1 MKPLRLLLADDHTV
15 VRTGI
20 RMLLQSFAGFEVVA
34 EADSGQQALEL
45 VEKTAPDIAL
55 LDISM
60 PDLSGIE
67 VAALIQ
73 ARFAQTRVVILSMHG
88 GVEYVAQ
95 ALQAGAAG
103 YLLKDATPAELE
115 LALGIVAR
123 GETYLSPRVSGA
135 LVNKYVRP
143 AAGGSDPLNALSQR
157 QREILQLIA
166 RGLSTKQI
174 AVDLDVS
181 IKTVETHRAQLMERL
196 GIRDIAGLVRFA
208 IRCGLISAD
217 E

>member
-15 VRTGI
+15 VRSGI
-20 RMLLQSFAGFEVVA
+20 RMLLQSFAGVEIVA
-34 EADSGQQALEL
+34 EADGGQAALEL

-67 VAALIQ
+67 VAALIR

-88 GVEYVAQ
+88 SVEYVAQ

-103 YLLKDATPAELE
+103 YLLKDATPDELE
-115 LALGIVAR
+115 MAIKVVAR

-143 AAGGSDPLNALSQR
+143 ASSGPDRLDALSLR

-208 IRCGLISAD
+208 IRSGLISAD

>member
-15 VRTGI
+15 VRSGI
-20 RMLLQSFAGFEVVA
+20 RMLLQSFAGIEIVA
-34 EADSGQQALEL
+34 EADGGQAALDL
-45 VEKTAPDIAL
+45 AEKTAPDIAL

-67 VAALIQ
+67 VAAQMQL
-73 ARFAQTRVVILSMHG
+73 RFPQTRVVILSMHG

-95 ALQAGAAG
+95 ALQAGAVG
-103 YLLKDATPAELE
+103 YLLKDATPDELQT
-115 LALGIVAR
+115 ALQVVAR

-143 AAGGSDPLNALSQR
+143 AASGLSPLDALSLR

-166 RGLSTKQI
+166 RGVSTKHI
-174 AVDLDVS
+174 AADLDVS

-208 IRCGLISAD
+208 IRNGLISA
-217 E
+217 EE

>member
-15 VRTGI
+15 VRSGI
-20 RMLLQSFAGFEVVA
+20 RMLLQSFAGIEIVA
-34 EADSGQQALEL
+34 EADGGEAALDL
-45 VEKTAPDIAL
+45 TEKTAPDIAL

-60 PDLSGIE
+60 PDHSGIE
-67 VAALIQ
+67 VAAEIQ
-73 ARFAQTRVVILSMHG
+73 LRFPQTRVVILSMHG

-103 YLLKDATPAELE
+103 YLLKDATPEELE
-115 LALGIVAR
+115 TALQLVAR

-143 AAGGSDPLNALSQR
+143 AASGPAALDALSLR

-174 AVDLDVS
+174 AAQLDVS
-181 IKTVETHRAQLMERL
+181 IKTVETHRAQLMKRL
-196 GIRDIAGLVRFA
+196 EIRDIAGLVRFA
-208 IRCGLISAD
+208 IRNGLISA
-217 E
+217 EE

>member
-15 VRTGI
+15 VRSGI
-20 RMLLQSFAGFEVVA
+20 RMLLQSFAGIEIVA
-34 EADSGQQALEL
+34 EADGGQAALEL
-45 VEKTAPDIAL
+45 VKKTAPDIAL

-60 PDLSGIE
+60 PDLTGIE
-67 VAALIQ
+67 VAAQIQ
-73 ARFAQTRVVILSMHG
+73 ARFPQTRVVILSMHG

-95 ALQAGAAG
+95 ALQAGATG
-103 YLLKDATPAELE
+103 YLLKDATPEELE
-115 LALGIVAR
+115 TALQVVAR

-135 LVNKYVRP
+135 LVNKYVRR
-143 AAGGSDPLNALSQR
+143 ASGGPSSLDALTLR

-174 AVDLDVS
+174 AADLDVS

-196 GIRDIAGLVRFA
+196 EIRDIAGLVRFA
-208 IRCGLISAD
+208 IRSGLISAD

>member
-15 VRTGI
+15 VRSGI
-20 RMLLQSFAGFEVVA
+20 RMLLQSFAGIEIVA
-34 EADSGQQALEL
+34 EADGGQAALEL
-45 VEKTAPDIAL
+45 AEKTAPDIVL

-60 PDLSGIE
+60 PDLGGIE
-67 VAALIQ
+67 VAAQMRL
-73 ARFAQTRVVILSMHG
+73 RFPQTRVVILSMHG
-88 GVEYVAQ
+88 DVEYVAQ

-103 YLLKDATPAELE
+103 YLLKDATPDELE
-115 LALGIVAR
+115 TALQVVAR

-143 AAGGSDPLNALSQR
+143 AASGLSPLDALSLR

-174 AVDLDVS
+174 AADLDVS

-196 GIRDIAGLVRFA
+196 EIRDIAGLVRFA
-208 IRCGLISAD
+208 IRSGLISA
-217 E
+217 EE